1 MTPLARELL
10 TILRDACD
18 QMLRVAADADA
29 QPKGPP
35 KSPTRKQKR
44 LPRRVWM
51 DESIVDGAQP
61 RAGTYTIWD
70 IKRRGLALR
79 VQPTGSRSWY
89 FVYGLANRT
98 VWLRIADARTIGLAE
113 ARELAGKAAVD
124 VTRKKFELR
133 AARAL
138 RPRAPV
144 GTNQQALPL

>member
-1 MTPLARELL
+1 MA
-10 TILRDACD
+10 
-18 QMLRVAADADA
+18 
-29 QPKGPP
+29 
-35 KSPTRKQKR
+35 
-44 LPRRVWM
+44 RRV
-51 DESIVDGAQP
+51 SIVDGAQP

-89 FVYGLANRT
+89 FVYSLANRT
-98 VWLRIADARTIGLAE
+98 IWLRIADARTIGLAE
-113 ARELAGKAAVD
+113 ARAFAGKTAVD

-144 GTNQQALPL
+144 ATNQQQALPL